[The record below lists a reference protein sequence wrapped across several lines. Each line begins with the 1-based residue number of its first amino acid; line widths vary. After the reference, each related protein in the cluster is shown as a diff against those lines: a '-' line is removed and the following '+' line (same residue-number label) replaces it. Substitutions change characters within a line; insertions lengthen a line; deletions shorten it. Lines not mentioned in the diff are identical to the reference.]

1 MNKFLLAVGLTLS
14 VTSYSSHAVSE
25 ESGNFF
31 VQGYGIWSSDNFENR
46 DVGAGAEVGF
56 QFTPDWALYTGY
68 QHYSSDL
75 NGIDG
80 ALVGGS
86 YTFTDNVGL
95 FSQVS
100 WHDDAHWDI
109 GGGLEAK
116 YALGDGWSL
125 MARVGGQV
133 ESGFF
138 ALAGLRYDF
147 DSMKTLSVP
156 RVAQTSLAVP
166 AKVVQERFNLDVKFP
181 HDSAV
186 IKPGEFSQVEKLA
199 LIMDKNPS
207 LLVTIE
213 GHTSLVG
220 SESYNQA
227 LSERR
232 AAAVKKLLV
241 ARYGV
246 DAERVKAVGYGESR
260 PVALD
265 ETTYAQSVN
274 RRVMAEVYYT
284 PGQ

>member
-147 DSMKTLSVP
+147 DTVKTLSSP
-156 RVAQTSLAVP
+156 RLAQTSLAVP
-166 AKVVQERFNLDVKFP
+166 AKIVQERFNLDVKFP

-186 IKPGEFSQVEKLA
+186 IKPGGLPHVEKLA
-199 LIMDKNPS
+199 MIMSNNAS
-207 LLVTIE
+207 LFVTIE

-232 AAAVKKLLV
+232 AAAVKNLLV
-241 ARYGV
+241 ERYGV
-246 DAERVKAVGYGESR
+246 DSGRIKAVGYGETR
-260 PVALD
+260 PVALG
-265 ETTYAQSVN
+265 ENAYAQSVN

-284 PGQ
+284 PER